1 MTIALTTIITLGK
14 SLAIKREKD
23 EDVEI
28 TRAHL
33 KFTDLFVSREQVNAL
48 CGMRASWCET
58 SFFDEL
64 GAPFG
69 GWSLALTGSEW
80 TLAGAIEGPGED
92 SLRLPD
98 ATLSGVELTFTKL
111 GAVASGEIR
120 WTVRGDE
127 AGDAEGLLGRECRAD
142 WRLTDGGQRDMLRE
156 RAA

>member
-1 MTIALTTIITLGK
+1 MTIHLTNIITLSK

-23 EDVEI
+23 EDSEI
-28 TRAHL
+28 TRAQL
-33 KFTDLFVSREQVNAL
+33 RFTDLFVSREQVNAL
-48 CGMRASWCET
+48 CGMRAGWCET

-69 GWSLALTGSEW
+69 GWSLALTDGEW

-92 SLRLPD
+92 SLRVTE
-98 ATLSGVELTFTKL
+98 ATLSDVELTFTTL
-111 GAVASGEIR
+111 GAVASGEIT

-127 AGDAEGLLGRECRAD
+127 VGDAEPLLGRECRAD